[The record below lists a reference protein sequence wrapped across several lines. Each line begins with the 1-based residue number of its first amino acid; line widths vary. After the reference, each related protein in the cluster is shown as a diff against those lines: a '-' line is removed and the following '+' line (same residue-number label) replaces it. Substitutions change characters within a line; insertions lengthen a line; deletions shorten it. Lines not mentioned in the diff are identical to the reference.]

1 MSTPPSGPGN
11 PVAAIQ
17 HDGDA
22 LEAFYREHIE
32 VINRFVARRLSDVHD
47 AADAVADIFVAAVD
61 SAHTYDPQRAA
72 PLVWLYGIGRN
83 VLAARARANARSFQ
97 IVARISGRR
106 LLDPDSIAR
115 IEERLDAE
123 RSARAMYRALSQ
135 LSSAD
140 RQLVEL
146 VAIDDISL
154 VDAAEILGIKANT
167 ARVRYHRAR
176 QTLQSILSP
185 HHGLSG
191 GSIMN
196 SRPPLNKFEESLLT
210 ELRTYTQE
218 RSADSAE
225 STVSSHAKPKSRNW
239 LIGVAA
245 TGITAIGVAVAF
257 SALAPTPA
265 FAIDAQADGSIIVTV
280 RELSDEAKLQEA
292 LAERGIEAEV
302 NFNAQSLADGSVIT
316 VSDADGNVSVQVGDP
331 SDLPVGPAGTVADE
345 ERDDTLHIE
354 RQTASG
360 SQEADQQAAVDEVT
374 DGSGV
379 DSCRDSSAPSVTK
392 VDEGWRIEVPAGSPL
407 RELASKWL
415 VDEDGQVIIVFQ
427 PAPNTW
433 CLTSR

>member
-1 MSTPPSGPGN
+1 MT
-11 PVAAIQ
+11 
-17 HDGDA
+17 
-22 LEAFYREHIE
+22 
-32 VINRFVARRLSDVHD
+32 
-47 AADAVADIFVAAVD
+47 
-61 SAHTYDPQRAA
+61 
-72 PLVWLYGIGRN
+72 
-83 VLAARARANARSFQ
+83 
-97 IVARISGRR
+97 
-106 LLDPDSIAR
+106 
-115 IEERLDAE
+115 
-123 RSARAMYRALSQ
+123 
-135 LSSAD
+135 
-140 RQLVEL
+140 
-146 VAIDDISL
+146 
-154 VDAAEILGIKANT
+154 
-167 ARVRYHRAR
+167 
-176 QTLQSILSP
+176 
-185 HHGLSG
+185 
-191 GSIMN
+191 

-210 ELRTYTQE
+210 ELRTYAQE

-225 STVSSHAKPKSRNW
+225 SAVSSHAKPKSRNW

-302 NFNAQSLADGSVIT
+302 NFNAQSLADGSVVT
-316 VSDADGNVSVQVGDP
+316 MSDADGNVSVQVGDP
-331 SDLPVGPAGTVADE
+331 SDLPVEPAGTVADEEYDITVDSDNTPGTLTESDVDSGTISRVE

-360 SQEADQQAAVDEVT
+360 SQDADQQAAVDEVT